1 MFRNSVA
8 SFRKKRNMELYR
20 PYSTGTIHAP
30 VRVRSTGHYTVPKGW
45 SDPPLVKPILE
56 LYWCVSG
63 CGRFG
68 SGASGW
74 LLNENQVCFYFPGDR
89 HEITAES
96 ASFDYWWLTIDG
108 PNVPFLID
116 SFRLERPSRPVAP
129 CPEELFLKLA
139 REIRDLGRDGEYRA
153 GATAYEILT
162 RAMLPPSGEES
173 GLILRFKQLVEE
185 RYDDP
190 ALSVRSLS
198 TALGVHR
205 STLTR
210 LVARHCGMPPQEYLT
225 GFRLQIAMQML
236 HESAVSIKEIAEA
249 TGFSDQNYFGKVFLK
264 RLGKTPTQMRRF

>member
-1 MFRNSVA
+1 
-8 SFRKKRNMELYR
+8 
-20 PYSTGTIHAP
+20 
-30 VRVRSTGHYTVPKGW
+30 
-45 SDPPLVKPILE
+45 
-56 LYWCVSG
+56 
-63 CGRFG
+63 
-68 SGASGW
+68 
-74 LLNENQVCFYFPGDR
+74 
-89 HEITAES
+89 
-96 ASFDYWWLTIDG
+96 
-108 PNVPFLID
+108 
-116 SFRLERPSRPVAP
+116 
-129 CPEELFLKLA
+129 
-139 REIRDLGRDGEYRA
+139 
-153 GATAYEILT
+153 
-162 RAMLPPSGEES
+162 MLPPSGEES